1 FHSIVRALLQSYGVV
16 ELERAI
22 VNISAIIDRIEQHT
36 ADAIPPLQEEVD
48 GLSCVVMQNRTALN
62 FILAAQGGECAMV
75 NTICCSYVDQS
86 GRIRKDLD

>member
-22 VNISAIIDRIEQHT
+22 VNILAVIERIEQHT
-36 ADAIPPLQEEVD
+36 ADAISPLQEEVD
-48 GLSCVVMQNRTALN
+48 SLSCVVMQNRTALN

-86 GRIRKDLD
+86 ERVKKDVD